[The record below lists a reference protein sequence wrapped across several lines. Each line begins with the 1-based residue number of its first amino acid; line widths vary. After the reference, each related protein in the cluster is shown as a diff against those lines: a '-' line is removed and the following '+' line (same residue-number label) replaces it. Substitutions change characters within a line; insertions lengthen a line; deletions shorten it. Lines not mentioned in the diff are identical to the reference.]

1 MNVSKTEIAS
11 LVEWLEPRLEPL
23 ISHGEKVRELL
34 NASNGVEKIVEM
46 ATQIAVD
53 ENIAPPT
60 ITPQQTATWKALL
73 PILAEHGLMAV
84 RGGGS
89 PLATDSPM
97 MKEQA
102 AEFLGVGIRKLEMCM
117 KKRQIAY
124 EKHGVGKTAT
134 VRFHRAELERY
145 QGSRTVPARSIQ
157 K

>member
-1 MNVSKTEIAS
+1 MSKTEINS
-11 LVEWLEPRLEPL
+11 LVNWLEPRLGPL
-23 ISHGEKVRELL
+23 ISHGEKIRELL
-34 NASNGVEKIVEM
+34 NSTNGVEKIVQT

-53 ENIAPPT
+53 EPIGAPE
-60 ITPQQTATWKALL
+60 ITPQQMATWKALL

-84 RGGGS
+84 RGGGL
-89 PLATDSPM
+89 PQAIDSPM
-97 MKEQA
+97 TKEQA

-117 KKRQIAY
+117 RKRQIAY
-124 EKHGVGKTAT
+124 EKHGVGKTAP